1 MVYGFSTITEYM
13 EQRQNFGSTVGRYI
27 GRILNA
33 RFTLDGVEQL
43 VPNNGKSGHISHG
56 GNPGFADRIWKVEQ
70 ADTHR
75 VRLSYLSPDG
85 RKMVSPETWKVTLVY
100 SLGEDDNALDLTY
113 EATTDAPTVLNLS
126 HHSF

>member
-1 MVYGFSTITEYM
+1 M

-33 RFTLDGVEQL
+33 RFTLDGVEYKL

-56 GNPGFADRIWKVEQ
+56 GNPGFADRMWKVEQ

-75 VRLSYLSPDG
+75 SVCLIFLLME
-85 RKMVSPETWKVTLVY
+85 KMVSPET
-100 SLGEDDNALDLTY
+100 
-113 EATTDAPTVLNLS
+113 
-126 HHSF
+126 